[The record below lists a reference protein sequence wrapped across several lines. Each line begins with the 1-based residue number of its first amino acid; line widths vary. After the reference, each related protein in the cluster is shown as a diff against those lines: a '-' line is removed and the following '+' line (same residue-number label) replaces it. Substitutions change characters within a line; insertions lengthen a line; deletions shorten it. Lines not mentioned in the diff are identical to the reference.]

1 MKGLIIFKKFI
12 SKKQYLDGNKVIS
25 YIPLG
30 IENKQDVFDAI
41 NIRAFL

>member
-12 SKKQYLDGNKVIS
+12 SKKQHLDGNKVIS

-30 IENKQDVFDAI
+30 IENKQDIFDAI
-41 NIRAFL
+41 NIRAVL